1 MYRVKN
7 QVSLFND
14 LKQFGFVYCGNY
26 YRGDNWERKMDGI
39 DVATGDDPQN
49 GIVIHGDW
57 DNRRIYFRFPY
68 RNNLENVSV
77 EPFIGDLIEAG
88 IVEQEV

>member
-7 QVSLFND
+7 QVSLFED

-57 DNRRIYFRFPY
+57 DNRRIYFKFLY